1 MKRTPLAER
10 EMPSYTKSEEIMNSV
25 THIFGAVTG
34 IAVLVLCLIITIPK
48 SDVWAIASSAFY
60 GFSMIALYTVSSVYH
75 GLPMGMGKRVM
86 RVVDHCTIFFLIA
99 GTYAPILLA
108 GIRPSH
114 SALAWVIFAS
124 EFTLAILG
132 AALNA
137 IDLKKF
143 KVFSMICYLVMGWL
157 IVFSIGEAI
166 EAMTDTG
173 FWWLLSGGIAF
184 TVGAVLYVIGK
195 KKRYIHSVFHVF
207 VVIGTVL
214 QAVSVIF
221 YVL

>member
-1 MKRTPLAER
+1 
-10 EMPSYTKSEEIMNSV
+10 MPSYTKNEEIMNSA
-25 THIFGAVTG
+25 THIFGALTG
-34 IAVLVLCLIITIPK
+34 VAVLILSLVITLPK
-48 SDVWAIASSAFY
+48 GDVFAIASSAFY
-60 GFSMIALYTVSSVYH
+60 AFSMIALYTVSGVYH

-108 GIRPSH
+108 GIRRLHP
-114 SALAWVIFAS
+114 ALAWVIFAS
-124 EFTLAILG
+124 EFSLALLG
-132 AALNA
+132 AVLNA

-157 IVFSIGEAI
+157 IVFSVKAAI
-166 EAMTDTG
+166 EAATMTG
-173 FWWLLSGGIAF
+173 FLWLLSGGVAF
-184 TVGAVLYVIGK
+184 TVGAVLYIIGK

-207 VVIGTVL
+207 VVIGTLL
-214 QAVSVIF
+214 QAVCVLF

>member
-10 EMPSYTKSEEIMNSV
+10 EMPSYTKKEEFLNTL
-25 THIFGAVTG
+25 THAIGVPIG
-34 IAVLVLCLIITIPK
+34 IAVLISALVITLRNG
-48 SDVWAIASSAFY
+48 DAAAIASSAFY
-60 GFSMIALYTVSSVYH
+60 GFSMIALYAVSSVYH

-114 SALAWVIFAS
+114 PTLAWMIFAA
-124 EFTLAILG
+124 EFVLAILG
-132 AALNA
+132 AVLNG
-137 IDLKKF
+137 IDLKRY
-143 KVFSMICYLVMGWL
+143 KVFSMICYLFMGWL
-157 IVFSIGEAI
+157 IIFSIREAI
-166 EAMTDTG
+166 EATTKTG

-184 TVGAVLYVIGK
+184 TIGAVLYGVGK